1 MSRNKWKGRQK
12 GRGASRR
19 ARNEE
24 KITIACVRRT
34 RPLPRSDRTLL
45 SPRSLHFFIS
55 SLRLDRVPSPRAEKY
70 NVQTTYI
77 QSSDKSLDSRRE
89 EDCRVVKRCF
99 VDPSFPRDVCGGH
112 FFYRVTTSK
121 KYVITRHLD
130 EERKEGGKFYALICC
145 DADTRDF
152 TT

>member
-1 MSRNKWKGRQK
+1 MCTTHTSPSGRTAHCYL
-12 GRGASRR
+12 RDPS
-19 ARNEE
+19 
-24 KITIACVRRT
+24 TSSS
-34 RPLPRSDRTLL
+34 PL
-45 SPRSLHFFIS
+45 FGWMW
-55 SLRLDRVPSPRAEKY
+55 DRVPSPRAEKY

-121 KYVITRHLD
+121 KYVITRHVD
-130 EERKEGGKFYALICC
+130 ERKEGRGKFYALICC
-145 DADTRDF
+145 DADTGFYDEIFLLSVNRIYF
-152 TT
+152 VHYVSIQFL